1 MSIDYQRICGLYD
14 TIIHE
19 IFKCI
24 EEDSPSY
31 WDGETNRMVYSKE
44 YLYAYSYLQ
53 KAMWRLNDTVEME
66 PYYAEEDFKH
76 YGLENLSDVRLR
88 IEGYLEDTDKRF
100 HDNCYEY
107 NQYDTIINEY
117 KTVIK
122 KSDNHRVLFGKYR
135 ELHHRMVQLKLID
148 SEIKMLQSS
157 ADLLKRK
164 MIKCK
169 FIDDDNSMFDVVDN
183 IISLASELQVEF

>member
-1 MSIDYQRICGLYD
+1 MSIDYQGMCELYN
-14 TIIHE
+14 TIIHD

-44 YLYAYSYLQ
+44 YLHAYSYLQ

-66 PYYAEEDFKH
+66 PYYAEDDFKH
-76 YGLENLSDVRLR
+76 YGLENLSDVLYR
-88 IEGYLEDTDKRF
+88 IEGYLDDTDKRF
-100 HDNCYEY
+100 PDNCYEY
-107 NQYDTIINEY
+107 NDYDDIIIEY

-122 KSDNHRVLFGKYR
+122 KTDNHGVLFGKYR

-183 IISLASELQVEF
+183 IISLASDLKVEF